1 MPTGYKITDQTEVHF
16 LTFGIVNWIDLFTRL
31 EYRNILVDS
40 LKYCQE
46 NKGLEIYAW
55 VIMSNHVH
63 ILCRSNMGDLSGT
76 IRDLKK
82 FTSRSFWEIINS
94 PDESR
99 SKWMVNIF
107 RFEASKNSRNEN
119 YQIWTHDNHA
129 EEIYTNKFIDQ
140 KIEYIHNNP
149 VKAGIVFR
157 PEDYLYSSA
166 RDYCGEK
173 GLLEVVV
180 LK

>member
-1 MPTGYKITDQTEVHF
+1 MILFFANYLHLYEYKFQLSYHLYTKSKNKIDR
-16 LTFGIVNWIDLFTRL
+16 IVVNPAQVCCAKAYRTRL
-31 EYRNILVDS
+31 APVRV
-40 LKYCQE
+40 
-46 NKGLEIYAW
+46 
-55 VIMSNHVH
+55 
-63 ILCRSNMGDLSGT
+63 
-76 IRDLKK
+76 
-82 FTSRSFWEIINS
+82 
-94 PDESR
+94 
-99 SKWMVNIF
+99 VNIF
-107 RFEASKNSRNEN
+107 RFEASKHSRNEN

>member
-1 MPTGYKITDQTEVHF
+1 MTTGYKITDQTELHF
-16 LTFGIVNWIDLFTRL
+16 LTFGIVNWIDLFTRI
-31 EYRNILVDS
+31 EYRDIFIDS
-40 LKYCQE
+40 LNYCQK
-46 NKGLEIYAW
+46 NKGLEIFAW
-55 VIMSNHVH
+55 VVMSNHIH
-63 ILCRSNMGDLSGT
+63 LLCRSKIGDLSGT

-82 FTSRSFWEIINS
+82 YTSRSFWEIINS
-94 PDESR
+94 PVESR
-99 SKWMVNIF
+99 SKWMVNLF
-107 RFEASKNSRNEN
+107 RYEATKHKRNVN

-129 EEIYTNKFIDQ
+129 EEIFSNKFIDQ

-149 VKAGIVFR
+149 VKAGIVFN

-173 GLLEVVV
+173 GLIEVIV

>member
-1 MPTGYKITDQTEVHF
+1 MPTGYNISDQTEIHF
-16 LTFGIVNWIDLFTRL
+16 LTFGIVGWIDLFTRL
-31 EYRNILVDS
+31 DYRNILVDS
-40 LKYCQE
+40 LNYCQKK
-46 NKGLEIYAW
+46 KGLEIFAW

-63 ILCRSNMGDLSGT
+63 LLCRSIEGDLSGT

-82 FTSRSFWEIINS
+82 YTGRSFWEVLNS
-94 PDESR
+94 PIESR
-99 SKWMVNIF
+99 SKWMANLF
-107 RFEASKNSRNEN
+107 LFEATKHSRNVN

-129 EEIYTNKFIDQ
+129 EEIYSNKFIDQ
-140 KIEYIHNNP
+140 KIDYIHNNP
-149 VKAGIVFR
+149 VKAGIVIH

-173 GLLEVVV
+173 GLIEVIV

>member
-94 PDESR
+94 PVESR
-99 SKWMVNIF
+99 SNWMVNIF
-107 RFEASKNSRNEN
+107 RFEASKHSRNEN

-180 LK
+180 VK